1 MPLTWDQ
8 VLFVIIV
15 SLNEEIAPFNL
26 CFGSLRMALSLL
38 DEDGV
43 AVNGLS

>member
-15 SLNEEIAPFNL
+15 SLNEEIAAFDL
-26 CFGSLRMALSLL
+26 CFGGLRMTLSLL
-38 DEDGV
+38 VEDRL

>member
-8 VLFVIIV
+8 VLVVIIV

-26 CFGSLRMALSLL
+26 CFGSLRVTLSLL
-38 DEDGV
+38 VEDSL